1 MGVLHPVTPQIKVG
15 GAAAKGDMAGLM
27 LVSEDQC
34 IAAFPNVP
42 KNSSKDSR
50 AELLVRNTWSR
61 EGAFQRDSIEV
72 MEETERPRVDQK
84 S

>member
-1 MGVLHPVTPQIKVG
+1 
-15 GAAAKGDMAGLM
+15 MAGLM

-61 EGAFQRDSIEV
+61 EGGVPKRFDRGDG
-72 MEETERPRVDQK
+72 RN
-84 S
+84 

>member
-15 GAAAKGDMAGLM
+15 GAAEKGDMAGLM
-27 LVSEDQC
+27 LVFEDQC

-61 EGAFQRDSIEV
+61 EGGVPKRFDRGDG
-72 MEETERPRVDQK
+72 RN
-84 S
+84 